1 MICFL
6 IINLSISSSQY
17 LGISIFHILSYFI
30 SSHMHFHKFYIKVI
44 TIHILVNNMENQLEN
59 KIKEALENV
68 EPWQRVPTSVDGAF
82 LVKTPEKGA
91 NKTIMVEIN
100 PLNDRGNPMKR
111 RGLFLRQSM
120 ELEKFLEV
128 LENESMA
135 ELLKTLDDLSGS
147 SIKNSDEIKTLQI

>member
-1 MICFL
+1 
-6 IINLSISSSQY
+6 
-17 LGISIFHILSYFI
+17 
-30 SSHMHFHKFYIKVI
+30 
-44 TIHILVNNMENQLEN
+44 MENQLEN
-59 KIKEALENV
+59 KINEALENV

-147 SIKNSDEIKTLQI
+147 SMKNSDEIKTLQI